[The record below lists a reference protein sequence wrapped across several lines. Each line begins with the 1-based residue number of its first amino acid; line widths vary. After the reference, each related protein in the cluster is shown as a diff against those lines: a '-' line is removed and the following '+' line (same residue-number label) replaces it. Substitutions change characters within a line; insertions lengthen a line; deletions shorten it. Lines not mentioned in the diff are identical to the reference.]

1 MIRVGIGYD
10 SHRFEEGRPLVL
22 GGIRIPH
29 PRGLAG
35 HSDADAV
42 AHALIDAILGAA
54 AAGDIGQH
62 FPDTD
67 PKWKGADSMAL
78 LRRAHQL
85 VGERGYALAQAD
97 LTIIAEQPQLSPHL
111 AAMAAKLAERLG
123 APPGS
128 VSIKAKTNEGMGF
141 VGRGEGIAVIAVAT
155 LEAR

>member
-35 HSDADAV
+35 HSDADVV

-78 LRRAHQL
+78 LRSAHQL
-85 VGERGYALAQAD
+85 VRERGYALAQAD
-97 LTIIAEQPQLSPHL
+97 LTIITEQPQLGPHL

-128 VSIKAKTNEGMGF
+128 VSLKAKTNEGMGF
-141 VGRGEGIAVIAVAT
+141 IGRGEGIAVIAVAT
-155 LEAR
+155 LEVR

>member
-22 GGIRIPH
+22 GGVTIPH

-42 AHALIDAILGAA
+42 AHALIDAMLGAA

-62 FPDTD
+62 FPDSD
-67 PKWKGADSMAL
+67 PKWKGADSMEL
-78 LRRAHQL
+78 LRRTHEL
-85 VGERGYALAQAD
+85 VRERGYTLGQAD
-97 LTIIAEQPQLSPHL
+97 LTIITEQPRMGPHL
-111 AAMAAKLAERLG
+111 PAMAAKLAERLG
-123 APPGS
+123 APAGS
-128 VSIKAKTNEGMGF
+128 VSLKAKTNEGMGF
-141 VGRGEGIAVIAVAT
+141 VGRGEGIAVIAIAT

>member
-35 HSDADAV
+35 HSDADVV

-67 PKWKGADSMAL
+67 PKWKGADSMEL
-78 LRRAHQL
+78 LRSAHQL
-85 VGERGYALAQAD
+85 VRERGYALAQAD
-97 LTIIAEQPQLSPHL
+97 LTIITEQPQLGPHL

-128 VSIKAKTNEGMGF
+128 VSLKAKTNEGMGF
-141 VGRGEGIAVIAVAT
+141 IGRGEGIAVIAVAT

>member
-22 GGIRIPH
+22 GGVRIPH

-67 PKWKGADSMAL
+67 PKWKGADSMEL
-78 LRRAHQL
+78 LRRAHDL
-85 VGERGYALAQAD
+85 VRQRGYALAQAD
-97 LTIIAEQPQLSPHL
+97 LTIISEQPRMGPHL
-111 AAMAAKLAERLG
+111 AAMAARLAERLG

-128 VSIKAKTNEGMGF
+128 VSLKAKTNEGMGF
-141 VGRGEGIAVIAVAT
+141 IGRGEGIAVIAVAT

>member
-42 AHALIDAILGAA
+42 AHALIDALLGAA

-62 FPDTD
+62 FPDSD
-67 PKWKGADSMAL
+67 PKWKNADSMDL
-78 LRRAHQL
+78 LRGAQQL
-85 VGERGYALAQAD
+85 IRERGYVLAQAD
-97 LTIIAEQPQLSPHL
+97 LTIIAEQPRMAPHL
-111 AAMAAKLAERLG
+111 SAMAEKLTELLG
-123 APPGS
+123 VPLLS
-128 VSIKAKTNEGMGF
+128 MSLKAKTNEGMGF
-141 VGRGEGIAVIAVAT
+141 IGRGEGIAVIAVAT
-155 LEAR
+155 LEGR

>member
-10 SHRFEEGRPLVL
+10 SHQFEEGRPLVL

-42 AHALIDAILGAA
+42 AHALIDAMLGAA

-67 PKWKGADSMAL
+67 PKWKGADSMEL
-78 LRRAHQL
+78 LRSAHQL
-85 VGERGYALAQAD
+85 VRERGYALAQAD
-97 LTIIAEQPQLSPHL
+97 LVIITEQPKLGPHL

-128 VSIKAKTNEGMGF
+128 VSLKAKTNEGMGF
-141 VGRGEGIAVIAVAT
+141 IGRGEGIAVIAVAT
-155 LEAR
+155 LEVR